1 MNILSLEI
9 RLWGH
14 TVGHLAK
21 LKSGI
26 AFEFEEEFKARAIEV
41 SPFEIPLA
49 TTHIYQ
55 SQALGQT
62 FSGLPGVIADCL
74 PDTYGRAAIHA
85 FYKKHFNLDPHQVG
99 PLEMLS
105 YIGNRSIGALE
116 FFPHKGQE
124 TGEGDFLEVQKLINS
139 ARLILQGKADKVA
152 DQIIKISSSAGG
164 RQAKALIDFN
174 PRTKEIRAGFDG
186 PLPHFIPCII
196 KLDGLMD
203 GDEANYYG
211 RLEYLYSQLAKEF
224 GIRMPNTYL
233 LETESEEGSLAHFI
247 VERFDRNITKEKTQ
261 HFASL
266 CGLILRDYR
275 EKHSCSYEEYFRVVL
290 ELTKSQSEV
299 QEAFRRALFN
309 IVFRVQ
315 DDHTKNFGFLLN
327 QQKEWTL
334 SPAFDLTF
342 VFGGSALTHQ
352 MTFHGKDDAF
362 IRSDI
367 MNTGKAFGI
376 SKTLAKEMLD
386 NIKELA
392 HQFESR
398 AMEIGLEKDYVKGL
412 SKRLRKDI

>member
-1 MNILSLEI
+1 MNIQSLEI
-9 RLWGH
+9 RLWGQ

-21 LKSGI
+21 VKTGI
-26 AFEFEEEFKARAIEV
+26 AFEFEDDFKAKSIEI

-49 TTHIYQ
+49 TTTIYQ
-55 SQALGQT
+55 SHLRSQT

-85 FYKKHFNLDPHQVG
+85 FYKKHFNLDSHQVG
-99 PLEMLS
+99 PLEILS

-116 FFPHKGQE
+116 FFPQKGQE
-124 TGEGDFLEVQKLINS
+124 IPEGDYLEVQKLISS
-139 ARLILQGKADKVA
+139 ARLILQGKADTVT

-174 PRTKEIRAGFDG
+174 PRTKEIRAGFDAPMPG
-186 PLPHFIPCII
+186 FLPCII

-211 RLEYLYSQLAKEF
+211 RLEYLYSQLAKES
-224 GIRMPNTYL
+224 GIRMPDTYL
-233 LETESEEGSLAHFI
+233 LDMENEQGPLAHFI
-247 VERFDRNITKEKTQ
+247 IERFDRNIAKEKTH

-290 ELTKSQSEV
+290 ELTKSQEEV

-315 DDHTKNFGFLLN
+315 DDHTKNFAFLMN
-327 QQKEWTL
+327 QKGDWTL
-334 SPAFDLTF
+334 SPAYDVTY
-342 VFGGSALTHQ
+342 VFGGMALTHQ

-362 IRSDI
+362 NRSDLL
-367 MNTGKAFGI
+367 NVGKAFGI
-376 SKTLAKEMLD
+376 SKTRANEMLD
-386 NIKELA
+386 IILELA
-392 HQFESR
+392 NQFESR
-398 AMEIGLEKDYVKGL
+398 AMEIGLEEGYIKGVTN
-412 SKRLRKDI
+412 RLRKKI